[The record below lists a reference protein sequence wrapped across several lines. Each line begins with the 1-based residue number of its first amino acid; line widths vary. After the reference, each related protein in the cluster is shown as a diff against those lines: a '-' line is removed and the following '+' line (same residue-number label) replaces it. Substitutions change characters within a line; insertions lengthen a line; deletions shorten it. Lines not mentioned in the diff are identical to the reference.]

1 MDQGGEGR
9 GAEGGEE
16 RMERVR
22 EKWVVRKTARKGGR
36 GIERDEDEEEREG
49 EGE

>member
-22 EKWVVRKTARKGGR
+22 GKMGGEEDSEEGRARNRKG
-36 GIERDEDEEEREG
+36 
-49 EGE
+49 